1 MVRLAA
7 TLPCHG
13 TECEGVAP
21 RLFRL
26 VGAGNLSAFF
36 EWARPACVELAFFDD
51 PKVWSS

>member
-36 EWARPACVELAFFDD
+36 DD
-51 PKVWSS
+51 AKVVK